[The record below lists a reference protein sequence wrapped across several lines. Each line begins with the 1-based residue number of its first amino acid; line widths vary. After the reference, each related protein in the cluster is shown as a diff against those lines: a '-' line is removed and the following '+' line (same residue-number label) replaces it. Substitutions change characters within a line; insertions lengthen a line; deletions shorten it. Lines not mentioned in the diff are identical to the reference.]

1 MLYKNLGSTGL
12 SVSHIGLGGE
22 WLNGKDK
29 KTVKSIIETAI
40 QGGIN
45 FFDFLFNEKTYITNI
60 AKAIKDYREDLIL
73 QTHIGTGEKD
83 GKPQRDRDFERNKF
97 FFQRTLSKFN
107 TDYVDILNI
116 QFVREKEYENL
127 TNKKGLLTLANQFK
141 KEGKARFIGLS
152 THNAI
157 IALNAIE
164 DKLVDTIMFPLNM
177 INHNLEY
184 RSELLSSIKKS
195 NIGLI
200 GIKPFA
206 GGKLL
211 EKNHTVYIAKYQTG
225 GLSMRK
231 KIPKNISIYHC
242 IHYCLNQEGVSTI
255 IPGVHK
261 KEELDEILQYFDLTD
276 DEKNYSTVFKE
287 LLNNKFDLKEKI
299 RNDFKIY
306 HSLFNIRYKK

>member
-1 MLYKNLGSTGL
+1 MLYKNLGSTDL

-22 WLNGKDK
+22 WLNGKNK

-60 AKAIKDYREDLIL
+60 AEAIEPYRQDIVL
-73 QTHIGTGEKD
+73 QTHIGTGEK
-83 GKPQRDRDFERNKF
+83 GKKPQRDRDFDRNKKF
-97 FFQRTLSKFN
+97 FGRTLSLFK
-107 TDYVDILNI
+107 TDYVDILNV
-116 QFVREKEYENL
+116 QFVKEKEYNHL

-141 KEGKARFIGLS
+141 KEGKVRFIGLS
-152 THNAI
+152 THNATI
-157 IALNAIE
+157 GLKAIE
-164 DKLVDTIMFPLNM
+164 DKLVDIIMFPINM

-211 EKNHTVYIAKYQTG
+211 ENNHTVYIAKYQTG

-231 KIPKNISIYHC
+231 KIPKNISIYNC

-261 KEELDEILQYFDLTD
+261 KEELDEILQYFDVPN
-276 DEKNYSTVFKE
+276 DEKEYSTVIKE
-287 LLNNKFDLKEKI
+287 LL
-299 RNDFKIY
+299 
-306 HSLFNIRYKK
+306 